1 MKPKPAV
8 IINLLLLLLG
18 VFILGCSDE
27 EEDTQDQEIQQVGVS
42 EVNQLKK
49 GYWVAQVANIHD
61 QELFTKYFEASSSLV
76 ERGDYKVICGGE
88 VKKTLEGD
96 PMLLGVVL
104 EFNSLEEA
112 KNYYDNE
119 DYQKIL
125 KIMGEDVRKTVERNI
140 SVVEGN

>member
-1 MKPKPAV
+1 MKPGLTV
-8 IINLLLLLLG
+8 IINLLLLLNLG
-18 VFILGCSDE
+18 AFIFGCSDE
-27 EEDTQDQEIQQVGVS
+27 EQETQDQEIQQV
-42 EVNQLKK
+42 KK

-61 QELFTKYFEASSSLV
+61 QELFTKYFEASSYLV
-76 ERGDYKVICGGE
+76 DRGDYKVICGGE
-88 VKKTLEGD
+88 VKQTLEGD